1 VVGVFAPGQ
10 PERTFP
16 QGVGPSRMIYS
27 PTPDEITADRMLRE
41 IDALL
46 VSSAP

>member
-16 QGVGPSRMIYS
+16 QGVGASRMLHS
-27 PTPDEITADRMLRE
+27 PTPDSITAAQMLRE